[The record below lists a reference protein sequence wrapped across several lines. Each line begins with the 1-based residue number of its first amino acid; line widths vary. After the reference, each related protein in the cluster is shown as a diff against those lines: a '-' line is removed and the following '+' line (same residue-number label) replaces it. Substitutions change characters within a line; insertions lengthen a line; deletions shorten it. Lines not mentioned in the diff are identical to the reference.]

1 MSEILKINE
10 KLFCEYYATSVVG
23 TRGNATQSY
32 VQAYPDK
39 NPTLDTAGVE
49 GWRMLRKPK
58 IINELK
64 RLWKLSHLTDEEV
77 DSELAGIVRQ
87 DKDMSNKLG
96 AIREYNRVQGRASDK
111 LKVEVDL
118 TDELRKPKTEN

>member
-1 MSEILKINE
+1 M
-10 KLFCEYYATSVVG
+10 
-23 TRGNATQSY
+23 
-32 VQAYPDK
+32 
-39 NPTLDTAGVE
+39 
-49 GWRMLRKPK
+49 
-58 IINELK
+58 
-64 RLWKLSHLTDEEV
+64 TDEEV